1 MMVNENAVWLLMMMM
16 IMLMLKITAEYLTTQ
31 KLYL

>member
-16 IMLMLKITAEYLTTQ
+16 IMLMLKITAEYLATQ

>member
-1 MMVNENAVWLLMMMM
+1 MMVDENAVWLLMMMM